1 MKPIKIICAAF
12 LVFAIATSWSAQ
24 ADVREVFICNYLD
37 GKDMGDMM
45 SARDYYLKQAK
56 KSGIDVPNS
65 FVWTPYKTSSSTSDL
80 LWFSNYENL
89 AAFAATADAQA
100 ASPEMTAVQARFDSV
115 VKCNTA
121 IGTRNLIFDGGEL
134 DVTPPA
140 IITSNACNLKPGVG
154 AAELKDLWGHVRA
167 TMGGMDEHKNGVFYS
182 YTPITTSSTTPDLFL
197 YGVSDTV
204 TDWAN
209 KRAAF
214 AASQAG
220 PSLGR
225 HFQALMECNNS
236 LWMGQQVVPPQE

>member
-1 MKPIKIICAAF
+1 MERIKAIFAAF
-12 LVFAIATSWSAQ
+12 LVFAISTSLSVQ

-56 KSGIDVPNS
+56 KAGIDVPNS
-65 FVWTPYKTSSSTSDL
+65 FVWTPYKTNSSTSDL

-100 ASPEMTAVQARFDSV
+100 ASAEMAEVQAGFDSV
-115 VKCNTA
+115 VKCTSA
-121 IGTRNLIFDGGEL
+121 LGTRNLIFDGGGL
-134 DVTPPA
+134 DLTPPV
-140 IITSNACNLKPGVG
+140 IITSSTCNLNPGVG
-154 AAELKDLWGHVRA
+154 AADLEDLWGHVRG
-167 TMGGMDEHKNGVFYS
+167 TLGDMDEYKNGTFYS

-197 YGVSDTV
+197 YGVNDTV

-214 AASQAG
+214 GASKAG
-220 PSLGR
+220 ASLGR
-225 HFQALMECNNS
+225 HFQAVMECNNS
-236 LWMGQQVVPPQE
+236 LWRGQQVIPPQE